1 MAEGFMR
8 KAIVPLPMA
17 DLNLQLEVDNCPHCG
32 TAKPTLALPMIYG
45 QQGQGIVHSQD
56 YTGKNRFM
64 WLTYICSTCGK
75 GVLAGAKT
83 KPDNA
88 QEHVGVFPA
97 PRTVSEDVPDTA
109 RNYLLQAIRSL
120 SAPDPQRSQERTQ
133 FCSWKVTHRAR
144 MVLWPIDRNSRY
156 SVRSETTIPL
166 FDRRNHSSVPTWVPQ
181 DMASAGG
188 Q

>member
-56 YTGKNRFM
+56 YTSKNRFM

-88 QEHVGVFPA
+88 QEHVGYSPLL
-97 PRTVSEDVPDTA
+97 EL
-109 RNYLLQAIRSL
+109 YLKTFLTRRA
-120 SAPDPQRSQERTQ
+120 TT
-133 FCSWKVTHRAR
+133 FCR
-144 MVLWPIDRNSRY
+144 
-156 SVRSETTIPL
+156 RSEALAHLTL
-166 FDRRNHSSVPTWVPQ
+166 NAHRNGPTSAHGIDPVSAHGFVINRSRPA
-181 DMASAGG
+181 DIRPAS
-188 Q
+188 